1 MKKIIFIIVSLL
13 LLAVS
18 TTLSAQDK
26 IAERMHPAL
35 LVIDIQKQFLPMMD
49 DREKSLAMY
58 AINAYIDLFRKYG
71 FPVVR
76 VYHTDKDYGPV
87 PGTPEFEFPDE
98 VKILPGDPK
107 VIKTYGNG
115 FNKTDLEKILRDK
128 GVNTLFLCGL
138 SSVGCVLATWF
149 GAQDLDFKAFLIKD
163 AMLSHNTDYTNQI
176 ENIFDALG
184 YESVDLMLNNAEK

>member
-26 IAERMHPAL
+26 KAERMHPAL
-35 LVIDIQKQFLPMMD
+35 LVIDIQKQFMPMMD
-49 DREKSLAMY
+49 DREKSLAIY

-87 PGTPEFEFPDE
+87 PGTPEF
-98 VKILPGDPK
+98 LR
-107 VIKTYGNG
+107 
-115 FNKTDLEKILRDK
+115 NK
-128 GVNTLFLCGL
+128 
-138 SSVGCVLATWF
+138 SV
-149 GAQDLDFKAFLIKD
+149 
-163 AMLSHNTDYTNQI
+163 
-176 ENIFDALG
+176 
-184 YESVDLMLNNAEK
+184 